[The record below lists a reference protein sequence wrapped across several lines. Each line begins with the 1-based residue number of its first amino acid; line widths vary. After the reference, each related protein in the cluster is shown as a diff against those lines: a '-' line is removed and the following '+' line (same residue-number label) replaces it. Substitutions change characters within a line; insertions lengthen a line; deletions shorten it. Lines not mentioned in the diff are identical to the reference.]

1 MTGDDFITLC
11 TSRRKCVAFKTND
24 KSVDL
29 LAWGSHCVYDFKKY
43 AWCKFT
49 VNGQSSKEVG
59 VYLLSGL
66 WSFPCR
72 HSVNPWKQKRCSLGI
87 CISPFSDLPLNCPPY
102 NETYSSFQIPS
113 PGSLCPLLPLP

>member
-49 VNGQSSKEVG
+49 VK
-59 VYLLSGL
+59 
-66 WSFPCR
+66 
-72 HSVNPWKQKRCSLGI
+72 
-87 CISPFSDLPLNCPPY
+87 
-102 NETYSSFQIPS
+102 
-113 PGSLCPLLPLP
+113 